1 MSELIPELKMLISY
15 LRTKGQPRG
24 CAECQSPEWAA
35 ATVIE
40 HLHAENEELKL
51 KIKHLESQK

>member
-1 MSELIPELKMLISY
+1 MLISY

-51 KIKHLESQK
+51 KIKQLESKK